1 MSSFKVQ
8 DQYRTNPLSHQ
19 PGGYEVTVVYSDGK
33 AFTYDKVKRPGYYVQ
48 SIEAQGK
55 YKEHGPVIEVWVD
68 KTRVWDVS
76 QKDRN
81 PWDIQN
87 D

>member
-1 MSSFKVQ
+1 MSTFKVG

-19 PGGYEVTVVYSDGK
+19 PGGYLVTVVYADGK
-33 AFTYDKVKRPGYYVQ
+33 AFEYDKVKKPGYYVQ
-48 SIEAQGK
+48 SIEREGRNK
-55 YKEHGPVIEVWVD
+55 DHGPVVEVFVD
-68 KTRVWDVS
+68 NTRVWDSS

-87 D
+87 N